1 MWHFVEKIL
10 GNPEAD
16 TIDVYEALDMCMP
29 GMFAFRSILA
39 DGKPMDI
46 PNLRNKEERDKCRN
60 DVACTDPNVAGDMLI
75 PTFSKGTPEID
86 DGVYENMKKLWEEE
100 CKKEKGNYRA
110 MVMKAGKKDN

>member
-1 MWHFVEKIL
+1 
-10 GNPEAD
+10 
-16 TIDVYEALDMCMP
+16 
-29 GMFAFRSILA
+29 
-39 DGKPMDI
+39 
-46 PNLRNKEERDKCRN
+46 
-60 DVACTDPNVAGDMLI
+60 MLI